1 MHRTGLRP
9 TRWQRRLL
17 LSVATLLLASGAGWL
32 ALHYLAGAGA
42 GELPHPAEPWLMRLH
57 GAGAFV
63 ALFAAG
69 LMGGHHVPSAWRIAH
84 RPRQAAQRRSGLL
97 LCGLFALVAASG
109 YALYYF
115 APEALRPALGWAHA
129 AAALV
134 MTTAGAWHGLHRSR
148 GRAGTGAG
156 TRANLHG
163 L

>member
-17 LSVATLLLASGAGWL
+17 LAVATLLLASGAGWL

-42 GELPHPAEPWLMRLH
+42 GELPHPGEPWLMRLH
-57 GAGAFV
+57 GAGAFT

-97 LCGLFALVAASG
+97 LCGLLALAVGSG

-115 APEALRPALGWAHA
+115 APETLRPALGWAHA
-129 AAALV
+129 GAGLV
-134 MTTAGAWHGLHRSR
+134 MTAAGAWHARRSAR
-148 GRAGTGAG
+148 RQAGT
-156 TRANLHG
+156 HG
-163 L
+163 P